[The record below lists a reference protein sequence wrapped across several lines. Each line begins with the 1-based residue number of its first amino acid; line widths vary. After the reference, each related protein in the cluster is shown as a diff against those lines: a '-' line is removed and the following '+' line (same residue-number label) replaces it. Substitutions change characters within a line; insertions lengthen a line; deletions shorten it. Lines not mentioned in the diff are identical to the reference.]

1 MVTLKDVA
9 KLAGVSYQTV
19 SKVLHGTISVSS
31 TTEER
36 IYQAISDL
44 DYRPNRAAQNL
55 KTAKSKTIGYSWTP
69 SKAGEVNPILEVF
82 LQGMMIMASSSGYDL
97 LCFPGNQNNSVT
109 NNKYR
114 ELFYSRRVDGFILS
128 NVETNDTRIGFLK
141 QLNIPF
147 ASFGWNKGD
156 VDYPAVDINGYEGMR
171 SVVDH
176 LYQSGRHRIALLAWQ
191 GNSRVGNERV
201 RGFLSAYQEKYRYSS
216 EPIICYGQGTVASGY
231 TLAKKVLKDESIDA
245 IAALNDLMAIGVLKA
260 INETGKTAGADIAV
274 TGYDNF
280 PMTEYLE
287 PSLTTVDQPAKEAG
301 ESVVEVLIR
310 SLEDQEDIF
319 KNTRHLLQPD
329 LLIRES
335 TQRKN
340 L

>member
-31 TTEER
+31 ATEER
-36 IYQAISDL
+36 IYQAISNL

-55 KTAKSKTIGYSWTP
+55 KTAKSKAIGYSWTP
-69 SKAGEVNPILEVF
+69 SKAGEYNPILESF
-82 LQGMMIMASSSGYDL
+82 LQGMMNMASSSSYDL

-109 NNKYR
+109 NNRYR

-128 NVETNDTRIGFLK
+128 NVETNDSRIGFLK
-141 QLNIPF
+141 KMNIPF
-147 ASFGWNKGD
+147 AAFGWSKED
-156 VDYPAVDINGYEGMR
+156 VDYPAVDIDGYEGMQR
-171 SVVDH
+171 VVDH
-176 LYQSGRHRIALLAWQ
+176 LCQTGCHRIALLAWQ

-201 RGFLSAYQEKYRYSS
+201 RGFLSAYQEKYPCSS

-231 TLAKKVLKDESIDA
+231 MLAKQVLKDDSIDA
-245 IAALNDLMAIGVLKA
+245 IAALNDLMAIGVFQA
-260 INETGKTAGADIAV
+260 IKETGKTVGADIAV

-280 PMTEYLE
+280 PMTEHLA

-301 ESVVEVLIR
+301 KSVVELLID
-310 SLEDQEDIF
+310 SLEGQGGIH
-319 KNTRHLLQPD
+319 KPTSYLLQPD

-335 TQRKN
+335 TQR
-340 L
+340 